1 MQIHAL
7 DRAKMLFKSYNVLRS
22 SQMRLARVCVRRQEE
37 EEEGIKPL
45 KLSD

>member
-1 MQIHAL
+1 
-7 DRAKMLFKSYNVLRS
+7 MLFKSYYVLRS
-22 SQMRLARVCVRRQEE
+22 SQMRLARSVRRQEEEEEE

>member
-1 MQIHAL
+1 
-7 DRAKMLFKSYNVLRS
+7 MLFKSYYVLRI
-22 SQMRLARVCVRRQEE
+22 SQMRMARSVRRQEEEEEEEE

>member
-1 MQIHAL
+1 
-7 DRAKMLFKSYNVLRS
+7 MLFKSYYVLRS
-22 SQMRLARVCVRRQEE
+22 SQMRLARSVRRQEEEEE